1 MIPALRHQLETSGE
15 SATLYLSGSLTS
27 ADAQSLCD
35 LCAALPPRVHT
46 LRLDMH
52 GVSRLDADAMC
63 TVRAVLRHWR
73 SARGGDFRLSF
84 STKHMIATL
93 AEGNLAL
100 PRRIA
105 PWLPQGGGASEAM
118 TAAFL

>member
-1 MIPALRHQLETSGE
+1 
-15 SATLYLSGSLTS
+15 
-27 ADAQSLCD
+27 
-35 LCAALPPRVHT
+35 
-46 LRLDMH
+46 
-52 GVSRLDADAMC
+52 
-63 TVRAVLRHWR
+63 
-73 SARGGDFRLSF
+73 
-84 STKHMIATL
+84 MIATL